1 MFEMSWLSTPYEP
14 SYIDPALWD
23 VCLLVAVMPDQQ
35 SECNDMFILPVETHR
50 PLICTPSSTRVPAR
64 FAASLLRR
72 LLSERSRRICSSVT
86 GVALRFFFPGAG
98 DVAGGAGGGV
108 KGYNFGQFV
117 HMYPPTLDQSKIMM
131 CLWMQL
137 ML

>member
-1 MFEMSWLSTPYEP
+1 
-14 SYIDPALWD
+14 
-23 VCLLVAVMPDQQ
+23 MPDQQ
-35 SECNDMFILPVETHR
+35 RECNDMFILPLETHR
-50 PLICTPSSTRVPAR
+50 PLIRTPSSTRVPAR

-117 HMYPPTLDQSKIMM
+117 HMYPPTLDQSKMMM
-131 CLWMQL
+131 CLWMRL